1 MRTKTMELSGWGRY
15 PRRNGRVARPENVS
29 SMELVESPVIA
40 RGQGKSY
47 GDAAIPTENGCALLT
62 ERLNRFLAFDE
73 NTGILKAEAGTTL
86 AEVLETFVPRG
97 WFPAVTPG
105 TKFVSIGGCVAADVH
120 GKNHH
125 HAGSFG
131 AQTTELGIKLADGTN
146 LACSVEREADLFRA
160 TVGGMGLT
168 GVITEVSFRLIPIET
183 ARMMVRHQPARDLEE
198 CLRLLEDPSED
209 EHVACWIDGTAKG
222 ARLGAGI
229 MMSGRHAGRE
239 ELQETASNP
248 LRFQLRR
255 SPRLPFSPPAW
266 ALNSLAAILFNRL
279 YSSRQTRQT
288 APVLAGFDSF
298 FYPLDALGNWNAFYG
313 DAGFVQHQCVLPSS
327 EAAAGFRFMLEAL
340 AASGLPS
347 FLTVLKRFGAEGKG
361 LLSFPLAGYTLSLD
375 FAMRG
380 PPLFDLLKKL
390 DEIVLRH
397 GGRVYL
403 AKDAC
408 LDAGTFRAMYP
419 RYRNWQQIKARVDPG
434 NRFRSALSERLGLTL
449 PT

>member
-29 SMELVESPVIA
+29 SIELVGSSLIT

-73 NTGILKAEAGTTL
+73 NTGILKAESGTTL

-125 HAGSFG
+125 QAGSFG
-131 AQTTELGIKLADGTN
+131 AQTTELEIKLADGTD
-146 LACSVEREADLFRA
+146 LACSPEREADFFRA

-168 GVITEVSFRLIPIET
+168 GVITEVSFRLNPIET
-183 ARMMVRHQPARDLEE
+183 ASMMVRHQPARNLEE
-198 CLRLLEDPSED
+198 CLRLLENPSND

-222 ARLGAGI
+222 ARLGGGV
-229 MMSGRHAGRE
+229 MMSGRHARRDKLNE
-239 ELQETASNP
+239 KASNP
-248 LRFQLRR
+248 LRFQLRH

-266 ALNSLAAILFNRL
+266 ALNNLAAILFNRL
-279 YSSRQTRQT
+279 YSWRQTRQT
-288 APVLAGFDSF
+288 APFLAGFDSF

-313 DAGFVQHQCVLPSS
+313 NAGFVQHQCVLPSS
-327 EAAAGFRFMLEAL
+327 EAATGFRLMLEAL

-347 FLTVLKRFGAEGKG
+347 FLTVLKRFGAEGAG
-361 LLSFPLAGYTLSLD
+361 LLSFPLAGYTLAID

-380 PPLFDLLKKL
+380 RPLFDLLKTL

-419 RYRNWQQIKARVDPG
+419 RYRDWQEIKARVDPG
-434 NRFRSALSERLGLTL
+434 NRFRSALSERLGLTP